1 MRNEVIFD
9 NRGIPDIMVV
19 FTPDELGLSA
29 EIRGKAVKEYAI
41 SKYPNTL
48 IEGVPYSMPYQQP
61 AVNINHDEAIR
72 LCESKGPGWHLITND
87 EWAAVA
93 NQSRRDG
100 TLPRGNT
107 NCGKSHSHPEETGT
121 TYKDDSGS
129 SKTLTGSGPVTWNH
143 DHTAEGVADMCGN
156 IWEHV
161 GGIRFVDGQVQVI
174 PDNGAAAGADQS
186 RNSKE
191 WKAIH
196 TADGDP
202 VYYKVEDGEISLQPV
217 SPDCKDYDGVEFKEL
232 NAEAMDVPEKLIE
245 LGLYPAPGYEG
256 TDYFWLDTD
265 GERIVVRGGS
275 WGSGARAGVFYFH
288 GGRPSRAL
296 VDPYVGFRSALIRYS
311 GDSGSLDDLDDEAAD
326 LSDAPQEIKNEIK
339 ANAEKLEHKDTMTDI
354 TKDWPFPLPDTL
366 PGMIRLTLAKV
377 LTDIYT
383 AAGGQ
388 DALSFQS
395 LAYNASEAEIK
406 VAIPI
411 ASQLAQIN
419 IAAEAMRRGME
430 QLKLAATTSLTLTL
444 GKEAADRE

>member
-19 FTPDELGLSA
+19 FTPDELGLPA

-48 IEGVPYSMPYQQP
+48 IGGVPYSIPYQRP

-72 LCESKGPGWHLITND
+72 LCESKGRGWHLITND

-107 NCGKSHSHPEETGT
+107 DCGKSHSHPEETGT
-121 TYKDDSGS
+121 TYKDASGS

-143 DHTAEGVADMCGN
+143 THTAEGVADMCGN

-161 GGIRFVDGQVQVI
+161 GGIRFMDGQVQVI

-265 GERIVVRGGS
+265 GERIVIRGGI
-275 WGSGARAGVFYFH
+275 WNRGANAGVFDFY
-288 GGRPSRAL
+288 GDSSRAN
-296 VDPYVGFRSALIRYS
+296 VNWGVGFRSALVRYS
-311 GDSGSLDDLDDEAAD
+311 GDSGDLDNLDGKDGKQTDEPREETAAP
-326 LSDAPQEIKNEIK
+326 SFDA
-339 ANAEKLEHKDTMTDI
+339 
-354 TKDWPFPLPDTL
+354 L
-366 PGMIRLTLAKV
+366 PGPVQLPTLVRLILARQLTV
-377 LTDIYT
+377 LYE
-383 AAGGQ
+383 AAGGKDPEGFKRIANTATDKELQ
-388 DALSFQS
+388 QAAALSLS
-395 LAYNASEAEIK
+395 LSQVNAAVELYRN
-406 VAIPI
+406 V
-411 ASQLAQIN
+411 SQ
-419 IAAEAMRRGME
+419 
-430 QLKLAATTSLTLTL
+430 QLKIANTLTLTI
-444 GKEAADRE
+444 GKEAADHE

>member
-19 FTPDELGLSA
+19 FTPDELGLPA

-48 IEGVPYSMPYQQP
+48 IGGVPYSMPYQQP

-72 LCESKGPGWHLITND
+72 LCEAKGPGWHLLTND
-87 EWAAVA
+87 EWAALA
-93 NQSRRDG
+93 HQSRKNG

-107 NCGKSHSHPEETGT
+107 DCGKSHSHPEETGT
-121 TYKDDSGS
+121 TYKDASGS

-143 DHTAEGVADMCGN
+143 THTAEGVADMCGN

-161 GGIRFVDGQVQVI
+161 GGIRFMDGQVQVI

-202 VYYKVEDGEISLQPV
+202 VYYKVEDDEISLQPV

-265 GERIVVRGGS
+265 GERIVIRGGDWS
-275 WGSGARAGVFYFH
+275 NGAGAGVFFFNGYY
-288 GGRPSRAL
+288 SRAL
-296 VDPYVGFRSALIRYS
+296 VSWDVGFRSALVRYS
-311 GDSGSLDDLDDEAAD
+311 GDSGDLDNLDGKDGKQTDEPREETAAPSFDALPGPVQLPTLVRLILARQLTVLYEAAGGKDPEGFKRIANTATDKELQQAAALSLPLSQVNTAVELYRNVSQQLKIANTLTLTIGREAAD
-326 LSDAPQEIKNEIK
+326 HE
-339 ANAEKLEHKDTMTDI
+339 
-354 TKDWPFPLPDTL
+354 
-366 PGMIRLTLAKV
+366 
-377 LTDIYT
+377 
-383 AAGGQ
+383 
-388 DALSFQS
+388 
-395 LAYNASEAEIK
+395 
-406 VAIPI
+406 
-411 ASQLAQIN
+411 
-419 IAAEAMRRGME
+419 
-430 QLKLAATTSLTLTL
+430 
-444 GKEAADRE
+444 